1 MHALRKDIKNVDRL
15 KKRSDFLRAH
25 HNGQKWVSGSM
36 VVQAVDAAPDTATAN
51 ETPAEKPRFG
61 LTVTKKTFKK
71 AVDRN
76 RTKRRLRAVCY
87 DVLPAIA
94 ATDKDYV
101 IIGRAASRDAP
112 YEALVK
118 DLKWCLKRMD
128 CLK

>member
-1 MHALRKDIKNVDRL
+1 MHALKTEIENVDRL
-15 KKRSDFLRAH
+15 KKRSDFLRAQ

-36 VVQAVDAAPDTATAN
+36 IVQTVDAQTD
-51 ETPAEKPRFG
+51 KPRFG

-87 DVLPAIA
+87 DVLPAKA
-94 ATDKDYV
+94 STDKEYV

-112 YEALVK
+112 YETLVK
-118 DLKWCLKRMD
+118 DLTWCLKRLE